1 MSPNIPEGCTV
12 VIRRKDYASPRNVI
26 VCWTPEEGM
35 PCKYYKERT
44 HNGEYVLTSFNPN
57 YAPIWAQQVTIYG
70 PVVEVKTR
78 LEVINGNHS

>member
-1 MSPNIPEGCTV
+1 ML
-12 VIRRKDYASPRNVI
+12 
-26 VCWTPEEGM
+26 
-35 PCKYYKERT
+35 CKYHKERT